1 MGKIHSNSASSRANI
16 SKMSSVVMYNIPNRP
31 KFLIFIKPWD
41 DSVFQ
46 NFLILLSSIDRTQ
59 KEMEITIDI
68 IVP

>member
-1 MGKIHSNSASSRANI
+1 
-16 SKMSSVVMYNIPNRP
+16 MSSVVMYNIPNRP